1 MVELPREPYLDFKK
15 VEGSLN
21 PIKVVKRLYDEEID
35 GLIKLLL
42 DESINES
49 IRHSIRKYL
58 TVTIFAALDYYFRN
72 CARNL
77 IDKNRL
83 SVASLF
89 PAKSKQRLEKLIKEN
104 NTTEGNIVSSTY
116 RFVDIFEI
124 DFVFSHL
131 LHMPSFLDYII
142 KLNDKNQTRFVLDGH
157 PIPIEYGNL
166 TKAYKLRNDIA
177 HEVKE
182 VKISKSRVIAMWDNL
197 MNVMDISVDVLDSVL
212 RPEERRNFDTDYQ
225 DGKNRSMIIATYKL
239 SSDTAMSKLLEN
251 DGTSHVNSI
260 IDELKNFNRNIHNHD
275 IDWIFRRMSR
285 QGLIMKEKESITLTL
300 KGKKRFKR
308 TAEHLRDKWKRE
320 LSPIV
325 CSWIPSWHQF
335 QLPSA

>member
-1 MVELPREPYLDFKK
+1 MVDLPREPYFDFKK
-15 VEGSLN
+15 VEVSHN
-21 PIKVVKRLYDEEID
+21 PIKVVKHLYDEEID

-42 DESINES
+42 DTSISES

-77 IDKNRL
+77 IDKNGL

-89 PAKSKQRLEKLIKEN
+89 PAKSKKRLEKLIKEN
-104 NTTEGNIVSSTY
+104 NTTEGNIVVSTY

-142 KLNDKNQTRFVLDGH
+142 KLNDKDQTRFVLDGH
-157 PIPIEYGNL
+157 PIPIEYENL

-182 VKISKSRVIAMWDNL
+182 VKISKSRVIAIWDNL
-197 MNVMDISVDVLDSVL
+197 MNVMDISVDVLGSVSK
-212 RPEERRNFDTDYQ
+212 PEERRSFDKDYQ
-225 DGKNRSMIIATYKL
+225 DGKNRAIGIATYK
-239 SSDTAMSKLLEN
+239 SCSDRAMSKLLEN
-251 DGTSHVNSI
+251 GGTCHVNSI
-260 IDELKNFNRNIHNHD
+260 IDELKNFNQNIHNQD
-275 IDWIFRRMSR
+275 FGWIFSRMSR
-285 QGLIMKEKESITLTL
+285 QGLLTKEKESIALTL

-325 CSWIPSWHQF
+325 CSWIPSW
-335 QLPSA
+335 